1 MSVSAVSSSSY
12 QVQWPALSGVDS
24 TDKSGAP
31 SDPLLALFG
40 AFSGGGK
47 AEGMG
52 PPSPPPDGS
61 AGSAPQFSS
70 SMMSAMISMLGGQGS
85 GTSPLDKLIGKF
97 DTDSDGKISQT
108 EFEDAAGASA
118 DKTKADA
125 LFAKMDADGDGSVTK
140 EELAQAIQKAHGH
153 HHHHHVAPVEESEA
167 GEGVQGAE
175 AADGAEAS
183 SSGGQAKGPTRQS
196 VTNADGSITTT
207 ITYGDGSKL
216 SMTTAA
222 TSAASASDSTS
233 RSAAQNGMSLK
244 SLIEKMVAMQAQMLS
259 QQQATTSVSV

>member
-1 MSVSAVSSSSY
+1 MSVSSVSSNSY
-12 QVQWPALSGVDS
+12 QIQWPALSGADS

-40 AFSGGGK
+40 AFSGSGQSS
-47 AEGMG
+47 EMG
-52 PPSPPPDGS
+52 PPPPDGS
-61 AGSAPQFSS
+61 AGGAPQFSS
-70 SMMSAMISMLGGQGS
+70 GMMSTMISMLGGQDG
-85 GTSPLDKLIGKF
+85 GTSPLDKLVGKF
-97 DTDSDGKISQT
+97 DSDGDGKISQT
-108 EFEDAAGASA
+108 EFEDAAGANA

-125 LFAKMDADGDGSVTK
+125 LFAKMDANGDGSVTND
-140 EELAQAIQKAHGH
+140 ELAQAIQKAHGH
-153 HHHHHVAPVEESEA
+153 HHHAPPSEESE
-167 GEGVQGAE
+167 GTDGVQSAD
-175 AADGAEAS
+175 AAGGGS
-183 SSGGQAKGPTRQS
+183 SSEQAKGSTRQV

-207 ITYGDGSKL
+207 ITYGDGRKL

-222 TSAASASDSTS
+222 TSAASTSDSTS